1 MRSDQE
7 AEAEKNHEELRME
20 LPKGRSDF
28 DALDRADV
36 AAVCSHVNSYPRPS
50 RNGARPYDLA
60 VAELSADFL
69 DALGIVR
76 LQPDEVVLKPRL
88 MAHAVQL

>member
-1 MRSDQE
+1 M
-7 AEAEKNHEELRME
+7 
-20 LPKGRSDF
+20 
-28 DALDRADV
+28 

-60 VAELSADFL
+60 VAELTVDFL
-69 DALGIVR
+69 DTLGIVR
-76 LQPDEVVLKPRL
+76 LQPDEVVLKPYL